1 MVLAKF
7 SNFFKK
13 HSTNIDTHTHMSTH
27 SYEHMHAHAILM
39 SIFKRLNRLDL
50 EIHEV
55 GH

>member
-13 HSTNIDTHTHMSTH
+13 YSTNIDTYIHMSTH
-27 SYEHMHAHAILM
+27 SYEHTYTHATLM
-39 SIFKRLNRLDL
+39 STSKRLNRLDL